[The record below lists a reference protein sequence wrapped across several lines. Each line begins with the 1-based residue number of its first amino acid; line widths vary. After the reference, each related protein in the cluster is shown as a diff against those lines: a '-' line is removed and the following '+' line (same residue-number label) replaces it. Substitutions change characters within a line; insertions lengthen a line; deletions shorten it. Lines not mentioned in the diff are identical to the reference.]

1 MDHIELNIKGKNGIV
16 DKHIIKH
23 KSGDETKDK
32 FYHRTSN
39 QFKLFPYSTKWSKAY
54 YNDFQYFNGITG
66 ECFRL
71 SLNKSLKIKLE
82 RGENYSSKLKSLII
96 SSAIERTSTVKSH
109 SFKTILEDLFFQ
121 DDNLYCFDRSTLP
134 YLSFKNDNSTLKEIS
149 AFIHN
154 VFFDD
159 EIDSEATREIETNQN
174 VLYRVI
180 KDSLPKLKDKKTNA
194 DIKYFTF
201 NAEIISLFKNDF
213 KFISSDE
220 TFFLNNIDKLL
231 KYYYFIY
238 VSQLILKLNDF
249 FDEKIHPIY
258 FTIEKEVVSNTRLAF
273 QNGWAYLEKRVG
285 NIFSHA
291 NALELLNYIEINGQK
306 PKDYKKFKELFV
318 DLNDTDQEQVIEKVN
333 ELKEFYKSKISKP
346 NIGWDECK
354 NQLKIDPKYKGMQ
367 TVFEKAVYEFWF
379 TVNFQFLNTERK
391 KPYKDYQLW
400 FAEFC
405 KANFLKR
412 RGRIGYT
419 LALNQEMLLFLTKL
433 CVGVEEKIRLNS
445 LWKRLA
451 NRGVHFDESSR
462 VEIVKL
468 FEKINLIEKKSDSGD
483 AQYVR
488 RIL

>member
-1 MDHIELNIKGKNGIV
+1 MDNIELNIEGKNGISER
-16 DKHIIKH
+16 HI
-23 KSGDETKDK
+23 SNDK
-32 FYHRTSN
+32 FIHRTSY
-39 QFKLFPYSTKWSKAY
+39 QLKLFPYSTKWSKAN

-71 SLNKSLKIKLE
+71 ALNKSLKIKLE
-82 RGENYSSKLKSLII
+82 KGENYSSKLKALII
-96 SSAIERTSTVKSH
+96 SNAIDKTTSSKNH

-121 DDNLYCFDRSTLP
+121 DDNLFCFDRSTLP
-134 YLSFKNDNSTLKEIS
+134 YLSFKNESSTLKEIS

-174 VLYRVI
+174 VLYKVI
-180 KDSLPKLKDKKTNA
+180 KDSLPKLKDSKTSTDKSYHA
-194 DIKYFTF
+194 FS
-201 NAEIISLFKNDF
+201 AEIVSLFKKDF
-213 KFISSDE
+213 KFISKDE
-220 TFFLNNIDKLL
+220 SFFLSSIDKLL
-231 KYYYFIY
+231 KYYYFTYI
-238 VSQLILKLNDF
+238 SQLILNLNDF
-249 FDEKIHPIY
+249 FEKKTHPIY

-273 QNGWAYLEKRVG
+273 QNGWAHLEKRVG

-291 NALELLNYIEINGQK
+291 NALELLNYIEIRGQK
-306 PKDYKKFKELFV
+306 PKDYKRFKELFI
-318 DLNDTDQEQVIEKVN
+318 DLDDSRKEQVVEKIK
-333 ELKEFYKSKISKP
+333 ELQEFYKSRISKP
-346 NIGWDECK
+346 NIGWEECVI
-354 NQLKIDPKYKGMQ
+354 QLKIDSKYRGMQ
-367 TVFEKAVYEFWF
+367 STFEKTVYEFWF
-379 TVNFQFLNTERK
+379 TINFQFLNTARK
-391 KPYKDYQLW
+391 KPYNDYQLW
-400 FAEFC
+400 FTEFC

-433 CVGVEEKIRLNS
+433 CVGDEEKIRLNS

-451 NRGVHFDESSR
+451 DRGINFDESSR